1 MPRPHNASGLCG
13 RHCKYSWICDPCQ
26 ILNSTAADGIDEMLF
41 VVKPPELI
49 CGWLMIDE
57 GLENLHTC
65 NGVGPS
71 GGTYHAKTFA
81 NRLRKYEWNF
91 ETKSCGNN
99 VVIFLS
105 RYDRQIGTEADVEIL
120 YQDEAVQNILES
132 AGINLGIS
140 ATSKRTI
147 SKALIAYFSRV
158 SSKKAILDQFWE
170 GAEQSGLQTLLKSNT
185 EIVNKIFDIQDEDVV
200 DPEEQEEAAEAHL
213 PQPDRI
219 LNVEPVFPS
228 LPPISPTPKTP
239 ICTPP
244 SSPSLP
250 SPPQFEVDYPAPPS
264 LPSTPPQL
272 SLEDVLDDSFVL
284 PPPPPSPTVF
294 SDEDLD
300 ATLPMPPP
308 EVMCT
313 EVLSKPIPVQQIP
326 NLTSATPAS
335 PGVSIT

>member
-1 MPRPHNASGLCG
+1 MFVTRPHHKERKPHIHQEMNEKLSESNQTNNLEHHLQACRLELKLTW
-13 RHCKYSWICDPCQ
+13 KYY
-26 ILNSTAADGIDEMLF
+26 TR
-41 VVKPPELI
+41 
-49 CGWLMIDE
+49 
-57 GLENLHTC
+57 TR
-65 NGVGPS
+65 
-71 GGTYHAKTFA
+71 A
-81 NRLRKYEWNF
+81 N
-91 ETKSCGNN
+91 
-99 VVIFLS
+99 
-105 RYDRQIGTEADVEIL
+105 
-120 YQDEAVQNILES
+120 QNILES

-170 GAEQSGLQTLLKSNT
+170 GAEQIGLQTLLKSNT

-284 PPPPPSPTVF
+284 PPPPPSLNKANEF
-294 SDEDLD
+294 D
-300 ATLPMPPP
+300 
-308 EVMCT
+308 
-313 EVLSKPIPVQQIP
+313 Q
-326 NLTSATPAS
+326 
-335 PGVSIT
+335 